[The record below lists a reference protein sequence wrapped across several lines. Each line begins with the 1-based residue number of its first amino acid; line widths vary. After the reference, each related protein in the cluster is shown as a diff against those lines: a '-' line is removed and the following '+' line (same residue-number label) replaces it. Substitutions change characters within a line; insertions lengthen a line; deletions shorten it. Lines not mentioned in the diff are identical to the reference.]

1 MSRWKI
7 YNRNG
12 EVLHESIEKLDGDGR
27 VVEQDTL
34 EYVGK
39 WMGECYLTISI
50 KSPYPIDF
58 QIGDYIEYRGEKF
71 TINYDPT
78 VIKKARRG
86 TYGEG
91 FVYDSIK
98 FNSYSNELTM
108 MLFHDWVLDDNK
120 VHYTSLPAI
129 SFYAKDVDDLVDRLQ
144 ACANKW

>member
-86 TYGEG
+86 TY
-91 FVYDSIK
+91 
-98 FNSYSNELTM
+98 
-108 MLFHDWVLDDNK
+108 
-120 VHYTSLPAI
+120 
-129 SFYAKDVDDLVDRLQ
+129 R
-144 ACANKW
+144 